1 MPFLAKDPRIGCHYP
16 DTDHMLNVNV
26 ALVLKG
32 QIWQEICRFWHC
44 MGRGSC
50 FSKKKKIHVA
60 KAFGNWVKGDEGWS
74 KCLMEKYT
82 AEMLFNSLA
91 KPTAPERDQTRYIL
105 RFDLKHIQ

>member
-1 MPFLAKDPRIGCHYP
+1 MWLWC
-16 DTDHMLNVNV
+16 
-26 ALVLKG
+26 LKG
-32 QIWQEICRFWHC
+32 RF
-44 MGRGSC
+44 GRKSAG
-50 FSKKKKIHVA
+50 FGTAWEEGAVFPKKKIHVA